1 MPEWLL
7 RLLNISG
14 EFAGHSGDASVA
26 FQNPRTLG
34 VGLVLLVPVAVYI
47 YLRQLRNLPTVP
59 AVYRIALSLS
69 RVLILLL
76 LVLILG
82 GPILRLDHRGENKPV
97 VAFLFDQSRSMRL
110 PAGVYDERE
119 SARVAAAAGYA
130 ADDPD
135 ARRALA
141 RMGRAKL
148 VRDVV
153 QKGTGKPV
161 LDALAKKYDLRF
173 YAFDRD
179 VSRLGL
185 DAAHPELPEPT
196 DAGGP
201 ATCMGDAIARVLDDA
216 AGRQVAGVLLF
227 SDGQNTAGRSPGEA
241 ARAAAGAGVPVFTVP
256 PGSPRRLSDVA
267 ITDVFATGLVS
278 VGDTARVAV
287 TLEAS
292 PDFERRPT
300 KVELLDGDRVL
311 DSKELILRG
320 TEQMQVDLTFK
331 PTEAGVR
338 HLTVRVPP
346 QPEESEELRG
356 NNTDTAVV
364 RVTDEKLKVLYVEGP
379 PRWDYR
385 FLRNAMRRD
394 NGLAGRGGHEPDFV
408 LENEWR
414 RRPPAERVTALPGT
428 LERLAEYHV
437 VVLGDASP
445 SLLDATFLENLDKAV
460 RERGVGLI
468 VQAGPLAMPHRFGDR
483 LDALLPVRL
492 RPGVPGQQPRG
503 TPSFRIE
510 PAPEGT
516 LHEAMRLYDDPGRNQ
531 NAWAQMPPF
540 FWSAAAERPAPGA
553 SVLAY
558 NSVPTAY
565 GKMPLIAQHYAG
577 KGKVLFV
584 GTDSTWLW
592 RQNVGDRFFYKFW
605 GQAIRAVART
615 DATKAKKS
623 SIDVRPA
630 RVQPGDPAEIELN
643 AFSPDGSPRTE
654 ERLSVQVR
662 GGGGAVVELSAD
674 PEAKG
679 RYRGR
684 FTPPAEGDYRLT
696 FNPGG
701 SGAAV
706 ETRLRVAAAPE
717 EMRQPNINRPALEQ
731 IAAASAGG
739 TLVELPDL
747 KAVPDRLA
755 GESKFTELHRETSL
769 WDNGLILG
777 ILIFLYSADV
787 GIRRLLGL
795 S

>member
-1 MPEWLL
+1 
-7 RLLNISG
+7 
-14 EFAGHSGDASVA
+14 
-26 FQNPRTLG
+26 
-34 VGLVLLVPVAVYI
+34 
-47 YLRQLRNLPTVP
+47 
-59 AVYRIALSLS
+59 
-69 RVLILLL
+69 
-76 LVLILG
+76 
-82 GPILRLDHRGENKPV
+82 
-97 VAFLFDQSRSMRL
+97 
-110 PAGVYDERE
+110 
-119 SARVAAAAGYA
+119 
-130 ADDPD
+130 
-135 ARRALA
+135 
-141 RMGRAKL
+141 
-148 VRDVV
+148 
-153 QKGTGKPV
+153 
-161 LDALAKKYDLRF
+161 
-173 YAFDRD
+173 
-179 VSRLGL
+179 
-185 DAAHPELPEPT
+185 
-196 DAGGP
+196 
-201 ATCMGDAIARVLDDA
+201 
-216 AGRQVAGVLLF
+216 
-227 SDGQNTAGRSPGEA
+227 
-241 ARAAAGAGVPVFTVP
+241 VPVFTVP

-717 EMRQPNINRPALEQ
+717 DATAEHQPARA
-731 IAAASAGG
+731 
-739 TLVELPDL
+739 
-747 KAVPDRLA
+747 
-755 GESKFTELHRETSL
+755 
-769 WDNGLILG
+769 
-777 ILIFLYSADV
+777 
-787 GIRRLLGL
+787 
-795 S
+795 